1 MSEKRLGGILVN
13 LKDYLYKRL
22 ISNMISLKVRYHTFK
37 DNLLNIQI

>member
-22 ISNMISLKVRYHTFK
+22 ISNMISLKKFDIIHLKIIY
-37 DNLLNIQI
+37 